1 MRKVLYGCMM
11 VLAGG
16 LLLGGCAKD
25 ELVKKDEPLV
35 STPAPAPQ
43 PTPQA
48 PASQAPIKAEVV
60 QSQPIKEAPTT
71 AMASQEEIL
80 ARAPESTLERV
91 YFDFD
96 SFALSQQ
103 ARDTLYTNAEYL
115 LKKAAA
121 AKVRIEGHCDE
132 RGSDE
137 YNLALGE
144 KRAKAA
150 LNYLVT
156 LGVPAERL
164 AFVSYGREKPLDSGH
179 DEAAWA
185 KNRRAEFV
193 IVK

>member
-1 MRKVLYGCMM
+1 MRKVLYGCMI

-25 ELVKKDEPLV
+25 ELVKKDEPMV

-43 PTPQA
+43 PTP
-48 PASQAPIKAEVV
+48 PPPSQAPIKAEVV
-60 QSQPIKEAPTT
+60 QSQPIKEAPPAT
-71 AMASQEEIL
+71 AQASQEDIL
-80 ARAPESTLERV
+80 ARAPESSLERI

-103 ARDTLYTNAEYL
+103 ARDTLYANAEQL
-115 LKKAAA
+115 LKKTTG
-121 AKVRIEGHCDE
+121 AKVRVEGHCDE

-156 LGVPAERL
+156 LGVPTERL
-164 AFVSYGREKPLDSGH
+164 AFVSFGKEKPLDPGH
-179 DEAAWA
+179 DEAAWG